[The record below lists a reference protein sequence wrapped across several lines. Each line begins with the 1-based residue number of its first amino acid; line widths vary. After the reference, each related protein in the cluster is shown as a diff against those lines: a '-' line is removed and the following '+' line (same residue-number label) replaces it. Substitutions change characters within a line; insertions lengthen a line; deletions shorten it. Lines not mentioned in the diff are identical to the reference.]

1 MFERFTDRA
10 RTVVRVA
17 RDEADA
23 LGHRTIGTEHL
34 VLALLREEGGIGNG
48 VLRACGVEYD
58 DIRDAVAAGDDASAL
73 RSIGIDLD
81 AVRTSVEQTFGA
93 GALERAEPAERGGF
107 LFRRSKLPTRFNNG
121 SKKSLELSLRIALSL
136 KHNYIGTEHILLAV
150 IKEERGTG
158 GRLLREQGLSYD
170 RTLDLVLTALKNA
183 A

>member
-17 RDEADA
+17 KQEADE
-23 LGHRTIGTEHL
+23 LGHQAIGTEHI
-34 VLALLREEGGIGNG
+34 VLALLRDDGGIGHT
-48 VLRACGVEYD
+48 VLRACGIEYD
-58 DIRDAVAAGDDASAL
+58 AIRATVAAGDDAAAL
-73 RSIGIDLD
+73 RSIGIDLN
-81 AVRTSVEQTFGA
+81 AVRASVEQTFGP

-121 SKKSLELSLRIALSL
+121 AKKSLELSLRIALSL

-150 IKEERGTG
+150 LKEERGSG
-158 GRLLREQGLSYD
+158 GRLLREQGMTYD
-170 RTLDLVLTALKNA
+170 RTMDLVLTALKNA